1 MKSVI
6 CKHTKETN
14 QGEVTTLYILGV
26 PVFRSVYVCAEDK
39 PRRAVGFT
47 AYASEAPVEDEDD
60 KDEDDDD
67 EQFIILPYG
76 KE

>member
-6 CKHTKETN
+6 CKHTKETK

-26 PVFRSVYVCAEDK
+26 PVFRSVYVCAEYK

-47 AYASEAPVEDEDD
+47 AYTSYAPEEDSDD
-60 KDEDDDD
+60 EEDDD

>member
-6 CKHTKETN
+6 CKLTKETK

-47 AYASEAPVEDEDD
+47 AYASDAPEEDIDD
-60 KDEDDDD
+60 EEDDD

>member
-14 QGEVTTLYILGV
+14 KGEVTTLYILGV

-47 AYASEAPVEDEDD
+47 SYASYAPEEDSDD
-60 KDEDDDD
+60 EEDD

>member
-6 CKHTKETN
+6 CKLTKETK

-47 AYASEAPVEDEDD
+47 AYASDAHEEDSDD
-60 KDEDDDD
+60 EEDDD

>member
-14 QGEVTTLYILGV
+14 HGEVTTLYILGV
-26 PVFRSVYVCAEDK
+26 PVFRSVYVYAEDK

-60 KDEDDDD
+60 TDEDDDD

>member
-6 CKHTKETN
+6 CKLTKETK

-47 AYASEAPVEDEDD
+47 AYASDAPEEDSY
-60 KDEDDDD
+60 DEEEDD